1 MERSTDA
8 AFLGAELRR
17 VRLAAGIK
25 SQDELAAQ
33 LGYDRSQISKAESG
47 RPLSPELAAAYAARF
62 PELNNLVESGF
73 VERWAAF
80 VRKNGGGPFPRY
92 FVDWVEEERAA
103 RSLFYWAPTLIP
115 GILQTEAYAR
125 VLLATEASDAQTPED
140 RLAGRMQRQEI
151 LARPQPPT
159 VTVVMGEFVLLRNVG
174 GPEVMHEQL
183 SRLADLAQRPKVV
196 IQVIPSEI
204 GAHAG
209 LAGAV
214 SFADHDDGTTTCY
227 SDSFTAG
234 TTTKD
239 PDTVARARETIE
251 LLRGEAL
258 PRAASLQL
266 IRETAEEK
274 WKL

>member
-1 MERSTDA
+1 MERSADA

-17 VRLAAGIK
+17 VRLAAGIR

-47 RPLSPELAAAYAARF
+47 KPLSPELAAAYAGRF
-62 PELNNLVESGF
+62 PELNNLVDSGF

-92 FVDWVEEERAA
+92 FVDWVDEERVA
-103 RSLFYWAPTLIP
+103 RSLLYWAPTLVP
-115 GILQTEAYAR
+115 GILQTEEYAR
-125 VLLATEASDAQTPED
+125 VLLATEASDAQTPDE

-151 LARPQPPT
+151 LLRPQPPT
-159 VTVVMGEFVLLRNVG
+159 VTVIMSEFVLMRNVG
-174 GPEVMHEQL
+174 GHAVMHEQL
-183 SRLADLAQRPKVV
+183 ARLAEVAQQPKMV
-196 IQVIPSEI
+196 IQVIPAEV

-214 SFADHDDGTTTCY
+214 SFAEHDDGTTTVY

-239 PDTVARARETIE
+239 ADPVARARETVE